1 MKDTI
6 KSKKILIFNV
16 NWLGDVLFSTATL
29 RNIRRN
35 YPDSFIACII
45 PSRCYPILK
54 GNPHLDELIIFDE
67 KERQRSSLAKLRFV
81 QLLKTKKF
89 DVVFLLHRSFT
100 RALICRLAGI
110 PQRIGY
116 YTKKRGFLL
125 TKRIAPVGRDTL
137 HRIDYYLNI
146 IEKAGLRVKD
156 RYLEFFIDD
165 TDVKFVE
172 DFLNKKS
179 IGKPRP
185 CAQER
190 GKDDF
195 LVAINPGGNWLPK
208 RWPQAHW
215 AILADKL
222 ITEFGAKVIIT
233 GSYTDISTAQKIK
246 DLMKEKPIIAS
257 GVFNL
262 KQLGALCKRLDL
274 FITADTGPL
283 HIANAL
289 GAKRIIALFGP
300 TSPEITGPYPLK
312 NIAILSKDVG
322 CKIPCYVANCK
333 DNLCM
338 KAITVDDVIKE
349 IKNG

>member
-1 MKDTI
+1 MEDTG

-16 NWLGDVLFSTATL
+16 NWLGDVLFSTATI

-54 GNPHLDELIIFDE
+54 GNPHLDEIIIFDE
-67 KERQRSSLAKLRFV
+67 KERQRGSLAKLRFV

-110 PQRIGY
+110 PQRVGY

-125 TKRIAPVGRDTL
+125 TKRIKPVARDAL

-146 IEKAGLRVKD
+146 IEKAGLKVED

-165 TDVKFVE
+165 KDVKFVDE
-172 DFLNKKS
+172 FLNKKS
-179 IGKPRP
+179 IGKD
-185 CAQER
+185 
-190 GKDDF
+190 GF

-208 RWPQAHW
+208 RWPEVHW

-222 ITEFGAKVIIT
+222 ITEFGARIIIT
-233 GSYTDISTAQKIK
+233 GSYTDIYTAQKIR

-312 NIAILSKDVG
+312 NTAILSKDVG
-322 CKIPCYVANCK
+322 CKIPCYVVRCK
-333 DNLCM
+333 DNRCM
-338 KAITVDDVIKE
+338 KAVTPEDVIEK
-349 IKNG
+349 IRKW